1 MYLFVY
7 MLAIAGKTAGPNNL
21 TFVEGTHGCKGSN
34 IGKKAAFFQINKKYF
49 FYRQRLV
56 LYKS

>member
-1 MYLFVY
+1 